1 MKLDPKWIVIAGLL
15 LYILFLQECGTGNNN
30 GSVIES
36 EVTTIQTDTIYKTKI
51 DTVRFVETV
60 ERIVEVEIVKPVKV
74 EIEDDVW
81 DELNINEYNN
91 PYSDSL
97 IDGTIYTRV
106 NGALLEQSL
115 SYIPKFPQYILQI
128 DTVIVNTMATT
139 VQTLKPPFTLDVGA
153 EIGGNRE
160 MFNFSPKVGF
170 TSKNGFSYS
179 YRYGVLDKTHSVGIM
194 YKLKFGK

>member
-15 LYILFLQECGTGNNN
+15 LYILFLQECGSNINN
-30 GSVIES
+30 GSTIES
-36 EVTTIQTDTIYKTKI
+36 EVTTIQI
-51 DTVRFVETV
+51 DTVKFVETI
-60 ERIVEVEIVKPVKV
+60 ERIVEVEILKPVK
-74 EIEDDVW
+74 IEVPDDVW

-115 SYIPKFPQYILQI
+115 SYVPKFPQYILKI
-128 DTVIVNTMATT
+128 DTVIVNTIANT

-153 EIGGNRE
+153 EVGGNTD
-160 MFNFSPKVGF
+160 MFNISPKVGF

-179 YRYGVLDKTHSVGIM
+179 YRYGILDKTHNVGIM
-194 YKLKFGK
+194 YKLKFNK

>member
-15 LYILFLQECGTGNNN
+15 LYVLFLQECGVSNN

-36 EVTTIQTDTIYKTKI
+36 EVTTVQTDTIYKTRI
-51 DTVRFVETV
+51 DTVKFIETV
-60 ERIVEVEIVKPVKV
+60 ERIIEVEIVKPVKV
-74 EIEDDVW
+74 EIADDVW

-106 NGALLEQSL
+106 NGLLLDQKL
-115 SYIPKFPQYILQI
+115 NYIPKFPQYILKI
-128 DTVIVNTMATT
+128 DTIMVSTIATT

-153 EIGGNRE
+153 EVGGNTD
-160 MFNFSPKVGF
+160 MFNISPKVGF

-179 YRYGVLDKTHSVGIM
+179 YRYGILDKTHNVGIM
-194 YKLKFGK
+194 YKLKFSK

>member
-1 MKLDPKWIVIAGLL
+1 MKLDPKWIVIAGLI
-15 LYILFLQECGTGNNN
+15 LYILFLQECGTGNNS

-36 EVTTIQTDTIYKTKI
+36 EVTTIQTDTIYKTRI
-51 DTVRFVETV
+51 DTVKFVETV
-60 ERIVEVEIVKPVKV
+60 ERIVEIEILKPVKV

-97 IDGTIYTRV
+97 IDGTIYTKV

-115 SYIPKFPQYILQI
+115 NYIPKFPQYILKI
-128 DTVIVNTMATT
+128 DTVIVNTMATK

-153 EIGGNRE
+153 EVGGNTE
-160 MFNFSPKVGF
+160 MFNISPKIGF
-170 TSKNGFSYS
+170 TSKKGFSYS
-179 YRYGVLDKTHSVGIM
+179 YRYGILDKTHNVGIM
-194 YKLKFGK
+194 YKLKFSK